1 MIAKIEDYRGWEISF
16 NTEKETFYAV
26 SDTYDN
32 QNEKRS
38 YVSIKK
44 YIDDFIKDN
53 KEFKPFWIEK
63 MDFRGLFKFKV
74 VGIRK
79 DHRFIYE
86 DKKGEK
92 QQLSE
97 YDEKDWYLLNENNVP
112 IYEKISILNGK
123 IDALQIEKN
132 ETEKEIVKLTVKEF
146 KRHYI
151 SE

>member
-16 NTEKETFYAV
+16 NTEKETFYAM

-38 YVSIKK
+38 YASIKK

-53 KEFKPFWIEK
+53 KEFKSFWIEK
-63 MDFRGLFKFKV
+63 IDYRGQFKV
-74 VGIRK
+74 KVIGIRK

-86 DKKGEK
+86 DKQGEK

-97 YDEKDWYLLNENNVP
+97 YDEEEWYLLNENNEP
-112 IYEKISILNGK
+112 IYDKIKILNDK
-123 IDALQIEKN
+123 INAL
-132 ETEKEIVKLTVKEF
+132 ETEKKEIESTVIKITVREIKQQF
-146 KRHYI
+146 KI
-151 SE
+151 